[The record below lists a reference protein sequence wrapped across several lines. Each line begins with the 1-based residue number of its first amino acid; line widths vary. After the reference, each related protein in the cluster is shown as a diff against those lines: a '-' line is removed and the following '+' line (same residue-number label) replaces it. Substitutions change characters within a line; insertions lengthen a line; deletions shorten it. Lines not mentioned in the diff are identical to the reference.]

1 MKQTIHIL
9 KKDIR
14 YLRLEIGMVMA
25 MAVSFGW
32 MHNRAAYPWWVLLVA
47 AATFLVVRVIQA
59 EPIPGDKQFWIT
71 RPYNPT
77 SLLSAKLGFIVLFV
91 NLPVGIA
98 QLVVFLR
105 EGFPLAPNLYGIVWV
120 LLLTIFGLTLPVAA
134 LAALC
139 PGLMQF
145 TLSGILLYATAQGMV
160 LYIRQTAVPDEVDW
174 IRYSIAALPVGIMAI
189 WSLWSQYRSRR
200 TPSNRAIAVS
210 VVALGLFAASFVP
223 LGWTMA
229 IQSQMSDGEFASS
242 TFQIELDSVNPPRTP
257 FSIGRQ
263 RVRLEFPLVV
273 RNVPD
278 DGFFKAS
285 LFNVTL
291 AGRDGE
297 VWEPPGVYGAP
308 VGTFSKRHLDQWVG
322 LPISIFDAWS
332 GGPVRVRGTFYLTV
346 FGEPQEETFVLSTDP
361 VNLKRGLQC
370 YAYDVALE
378 KSISCRLPFRSPPFV
393 MSARRQDEEL
403 GDFGRAASYSPFP
416 AGIDMNR
423 IWEGWILF
431 RKTLYSDVVT
441 YDLREG
447 QEITMVVQEP
457 VAHLHRDFSVVID
470 LPESIEN

>member
-14 YLRLEIGMVMA
+14 SLRLEIGMVMA
-25 MAVSFGW
+25 MAMSFGW
-32 MHNRAAYPWWVLLVA
+32 MHNRAAYPWWILLVA
-47 AATFLVVRVIQA
+47 AATFLIVRVIQA
-59 EPIPGDKQFWIT
+59 EPIPGDTQFWIT

-91 NLPVGIA
+91 NLPVGVA

-105 EGFPLAPNLYGIVWV
+105 EGFPLASNLYGIVWV
-120 LLLTIFGLTLPVAA
+120 SLLTIFGLTLPVAA

-145 TLSGILLYATAQGMV
+145 TLSGILLYAAAQGMV

-174 IRYSIAALPVGIMAI
+174 IRYSIAALPVSIMAI
-189 WSLWSQYRSRR
+189 WTLWSQYRSRR
-200 TPSNRAIAVS
+200 TSSSRAIAVA
-210 VVALGLFAASFVP
+210 VVTLGLFAASFVP

-229 IQSQMSDGEFASS
+229 IQSQMSDAEFASS
-242 TFQIELDSVNPPRTP
+242 TFQIELDSVNPPRAP
-257 FSIGRQ
+257 FSMSRQ
-263 RVRLEFPLVV
+263 RVRLDLPLVV

-278 DGFFKAS
+278 DVFFNAS

-297 VWEPPGVYGAP
+297 VWEPPEVYGAQ
-308 VGTFSKRHLDQWVG
+308 VETFSERSLDQWVG
-322 LPISIFDAWS
+322 LPRSIFDAWS
-332 GGPVRVRGTFYLTV
+332 GGPVEVRGTFYLTV

-361 VNLKRGLQC
+361 FNLKGGLQC
-370 YAYDVALE
+370 YAYDVASE
-378 KSISCRLPFRSPPFV
+378 KSISCRLPFRPPPFV
-393 MSARRQDEEL
+393 MSVRRQDEEL
-403 GDFGRAASYSPFP
+403 GDFQRAASYSPFP

-423 IWEGWILF
+423 IWEGWLLF

-447 QEITMVVQEP
+447 QELTMVVQEP
-457 VAHLHRDFSVVID
+457 VAHLRRDFRVMID
-470 LPESIEN
+470 LPDSIEN